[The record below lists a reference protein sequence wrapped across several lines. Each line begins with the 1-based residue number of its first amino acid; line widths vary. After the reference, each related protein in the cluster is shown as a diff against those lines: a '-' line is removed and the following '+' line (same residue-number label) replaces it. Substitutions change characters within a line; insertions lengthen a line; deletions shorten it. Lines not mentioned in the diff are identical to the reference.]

1 MERVAFL
8 IERTGDRL
16 GCLLNPETLTV
27 RRRAGL
33 SRRASAE
40 GPLHGAGL
48 ADDPMIFTGGG
59 STEMTFDLLFD
70 TTLASGSSIAVEDVR
85 QLTRPLWDLAE
96 NPVDESNGEPTFVW
110 FVWGRAWRVRGLVC
124 AVAERVESFTQS
136 GVPRR
141 SWLRMQFQR
150 AAQADQREA
159 STPVDPATLDR
170 MRPRFEHTRL
180 ATRRATGAPH
190 DRAVEVTGGTPAT
203 AESVVSTPTRLD
215 ELAGRYLGDASLWR
229 LFAWV
234 NDVADPL
241 RISAGRLLHVPAH
254 PSSRVQ
260 R

>member
-1 MERVAFL
+1 VERVAFL

-33 SRRASAE
+33 LRRASNE

-48 ADDPMIFTGGG
+48 ADDPLIFTGGG

-70 TTLASGSSIAVEDVR
+70 TSLASGSSIATTDVR

-96 NPVDESNGEPTFVW
+96 NPVDSANGEPPYVW
-110 FVWGRAWRVRGLVC
+110 FVWGRAWRVRGLVG
-124 AVAERVESFTQS
+124 AVAERVESFTQA

-141 SWLRMQFQR
+141 SWLRLQFQR
-150 AAQADQREA
+150 AAAPGPRHT
-159 STPVDPATLDR
+159 STPVDAATLDR
-170 MRPRFEHTRL
+170 MRPQFDRTRL
-180 ATRRATGAPH
+180 AASRATGVPH

-203 AESVVSTPTRLD
+203 AEPVASTPTRLD
-215 ELAGRYLGDASLWR
+215 ELADRYLGNAGLWR

-241 RISAGRLLHVPAH
+241 HISAGRLLRVPPRPA
-254 PSSRVQ
+254 PGASE
-260 R
+260 